1 MQNSGKKLFFK
12 IRPASMKTDL
22 YVFSILVTI
31 LCTNKFLWEYLK
43 NRLRHEIMLPAIFAK
58 GTLRS
63 VQNWIKQFFRI
74 YLLTQLQSIAE
85 DKMTEVGPLFN

>member
-31 LCTNKFLWEYLK
+31 LCTNKFL
-43 NRLRHEIMLPAIFAK
+43 
-58 GTLRS
+58 
-63 VQNWIKQFFRI
+63 
-74 YLLTQLQSIAE
+74 
-85 DKMTEVGPLFN
+85 